1 MSVRASQSRVVEENR
16 ALPVS
21 LLGSRLMPD
30 EAEGIWGHGRKI
42 SDPSTPSNSGPRFEK
57 DDKMAVP
64 GVTPAGVALSAPP
77 LSLPSRTRPNSE
89 QMPRVSTAVDQPAF
103 QRVTS
108 TDQESRNSPA
118 KSSRA
123 SFKMTSS
130 TASTSEPPGAPSTP
144 NATAESRKLR
154 PGSTAE
160 IEWDRIQKLRNENWS
175 LRSQIR
181 EMRNKLRQLQH
192 EKSKADDIL
201 FRRLTAHGLGFG
213 QGSLPHGQKNLR
225 ELMHD
230 CQEVRDSYGPLED
243 DCNDLEDKLSGQ
255 EFELDRLE
263 EAFYKPHPDEE
274 SIMSERPLTP
284 VGVDDGP
291 PYPGSVGEEE
301 EESEYHPLVAR
312 YLSKL
317 GDLDLLQERLEDL
330 LDEKRILEQERERRR
345 HLGMTLLYEDQQWLE
360 NIHGAEDGLYEKIR
374 ILKTDLE
381 VMKQDCLSQG
391 LVDEDGEPVD
401 FQICKQRSFDDEPV
415 AFHIREQRSFDG
427 EEDLNSLDQKSEYVK
442 YPLLLPLP
450 NVKFPYKPEITNQSE
465 RSNRTI
471 MQASSS
477 EPYDTTGRINEWLL
491 WRLRLSALD
500 VNLLARTFQA
510 LSVTNNTP
518 HRWQNSVLRVWFRDA
533 TVKNRD
539 DGLRALTD
547 SSMTTQAPP
556 LSGNLSDGVK
566 NGRRPEKRL
575 PFSQHPSSE
584 LEYDEVEIVDH
595 PGNRKPQ

>member
-1 MSVRASQSRVVEENR
+1 MSVRASQSTVVEENR
-16 ALPVS
+16 ARPVS
-21 LLGSRLMPD
+21 LQGSRLILN
-30 EAEGIWGHGRKI
+30 EAEGTWGHRREI
-42 SDPSTPSNSGPRFEK
+42 SDPSAPSNSGPRFEK

-64 GVTPAGVALSAPP
+64 GVTPAGATWSAPP

-89 QMPRVSTAVDQPAF
+89 QMPRVSTAVDQPVF
-103 QRVTS
+103 QRSVP
-108 TDQESRNSPA
+108 TDRESRNSPA
-118 KSSRA
+118 KSSRV
-123 SFKMTSS
+123 SLKMTSS

-144 NATAESRKLR
+144 SATAESRKLR

-160 IEWDRIQKLRNENWS
+160 IEWDRIKKLRNENWS

-181 EMRNKLRQLQH
+181 EMRNNLRRLQH
-192 EKSKADDIL
+192 EKSEADDIL
-201 FRRLTAHGLGFG
+201 FRRLTVHGLGFG
-213 QGSLPHGQKNLR
+213 EGSLPHGQKTLV

-243 DCNDLEDKLSGQ
+243 DCNDLEDQLSGQ

-291 PYPGSVGEEE
+291 PYPSSVDEEE

-312 YLSKL
+312 YLSKM

-330 LDEKRILEQERERRR
+330 LDEKRTLEQERERRLR
-345 HLGMTLLYEDQQWLE
+345 LGLSLMRGDQQWLE
-360 NIHGAEDGLYEKIR
+360 NIPGAEEDLCEKIR
-374 ILKTDLE
+374 ILQKDLE
-381 VMKQDCLSQG
+381 VMKQDCLAQG
-391 LVDEDGEPVD
+391 LVDADGEPVG
-401 FQICKQRSFDDEPV
+401 FQI
-415 AFHIREQRSFDG
+415 HEQRSFDG
-427 EEDLNSLDQKSEYVK
+427 EEDLNPLDQKSEYVK
-442 YPLLLPLP
+442 YPLLLPHP
-450 NVKFPYKPEITNQSE
+450 GVKPPTYEREITNPSE

-471 MQASSS
+471 MRESSS
-477 EPYDTTGRINEWLL
+477 EPYDTTGRINDWLL
-491 WRLRLSALD
+491 QRLRGSALD

-510 LSVTNNTP
+510 LSGTINSP
-518 HRWQNSVLRVWFRDA
+518 RHWQISVLRVWFRDA
-533 TVKNRD
+533 TVKNRGG
-539 DGLRALTD
+539 GLRALTD

-556 LSGNLSDGVK
+556 LSSDLSDGVK
-566 NGRRPEKRL
+566 NGRRPGKRL
-575 PFSQHPSSE
+575 PFSQHPRSE